1 METLKAKNL
10 MKSNRV
16 SHRRFSA
23 LLVVLAAAASASG
36 CSDQKANAA
45 TAASAPPAAASN
57 ELPNVLATVGT
68 EQITVAD
75 VRARVGDNLDQM
87 EAKYRQSQYTLIN
100 STLQEI
106 LREKVLDGEAKKQ
119 GKTIDQLVAAEIG
132 GSAEPSD
139 VEIST
144 WYNENRARVGRRTLD
159 QVRPQIADFLRK
171 ERQAQAMKKLQQ
183 RLNSEKKVAVLLEP
197 YRLALNNNGAPAL
210 GPDNAPVTLVE
221 FSDFDCPYCG
231 RFHPTLKQLSDKFG
245 NQLRVVYRQYPIPSL
260 HPNAF
265 KAAEASLC
273 AHDQGKFWQMHDLM
287 FSEQGRLSVSEL
299 KVKAGRLG
307 LNQKKFDT
315 CLDTGRYTE
324 QVQNDIKEAQKVGVT
339 GTPALFVNGVSVEG
353 GAVSLDVVAKA
364 IDEELARA
372 KR

>member
-1 METLKAKNL
+1 METLKATNL
-10 MKSNRV
+10 MNSNRF
-16 SHRRFSA
+16 SHRRLSA
-23 LLVVLAAAASASG
+23 LLVVFATAAGVSA

-45 TAASAPPAAASN
+45 PAASAPPAAAST
-57 ELPNVLATVGT
+57 ELPNVLATIGT
-68 EQITVAD
+68 EQITIAD
-75 VRARVGDNLDQM
+75 VRAVVGDNLDQM
-87 EAKYRQSQYTLIN
+87 EAKFRQSQYSLIN

-106 LREKVLDGEAKKQ
+106 VREKVLNAEAKKQ
-119 GKTIDQLVAAEIG
+119 GKTVDELVAAEIG
-132 GSAEPSD
+132 ASAEPSE

-144 WYNENRARVGRRTLD
+144 WYAENRTRVGRRTLD

-171 ERQAQAMKKLQQ
+171 QRRAEATEKLQQ
-183 RLNSEKKVAVLLEP
+183 RLNNEQKVAVLLEP
-197 YRLALNNNGAPAL
+197 YRLTLNNEGAPAM
-210 GPDNAPVTLVE
+210 GPDKAPVTLVE
-221 FSDFDCPYCG
+221 FSDFDCPFCG

-273 AHDQGKFWQMHDLM
+273 AHDQGKFWEMHDLM

-324 QVQNDIKEAQKVGVT
+324 QVQNDIKEGLKVGVT

-364 IDEELARA
+364 IETELARA